1 MKRIY
6 IAIDLKSY
14 YASVECVERGLD
26 PLKTN
31 LVVADASRTEKTICL
46 AVSPSLKSH
55 GIPGRARLFEVVQ
68 KVKEANAKR
77 RRNAPNR
84 EFSGESYDYDALQND
99 PSLAIS
105 YITAVPRMGHYLK
118 KSTEI
123 YNIYLKYVAPEDIH
137 VYSVD
142 EVFIDV
148 TSYLSTY
155 KCTAHELTMRMV
167 RDVLKTTGIIA
178 TAGIGTNMY
187 LAKIAMDIVA
197 KSMEADADGV
207 RIAELD
213 EMSYRQLLWEHTP
226 ITDFW
231 RVGRGYA
238 KKLAKNGIYT
248 MGDVARC
255 SIGNK
260 SDFYNEDLLY
270 KLFGVNAE
278 LLIDHA
284 WGYESYTME
293 DIKAYRPENHSLG
306 AGQVLHC
313 AYDFKKAR
321 LIVCEMTDL
330 LVLDL
335 VDKRLVT
342 DQVVLTVGY
351 DIENL
356 DTAEKRAAYK
366 GEVTT
371 DFYGRRVPKHAHGS
385 INLGCKTSSTKL
397 ITKAVMEL
405 YDRIVNEKLL
415 VRRINLVANHI
426 ENESDATEQR
436 TFEQMD
442 FFTDYEAVERE
453 RAEKKKADKK
463 EKNMQH
469 ALLDIKKKYGKN
481 AVIKG
486 MNLQEGGTAIDR
498 NRQIGGH
505 KA

>member
-1 MKRIY
+1 M
-6 IAIDLKSY
+6 
-14 YASVECVERGLD
+14 
-26 PLKTN
+26 
-31 LVVADASRTEKTICL
+31 
-46 AVSPSLKSH
+46 
-55 GIPGRARLFEVVQ
+55 
-68 KVKEANAKR
+68 
-77 RRNAPNR
+77 
-84 EFSGESYDYDALQND
+84 
-99 PSLAIS
+99 
-105 YITAVPRMGHYLK
+105 
-118 KSTEI
+118 
-123 YNIYLKYVAPEDIH
+123 
-137 VYSVD
+137 
-142 EVFIDV
+142 
-148 TSYLSTY
+148 
-155 KCTAHELTMRMV
+155 
-167 RDVLKTTGIIA
+167 
-178 TAGIGTNMY
+178 
-187 LAKIAMDIVA
+187 
-197 KSMEADADGV
+197 
-207 RIAELD
+207 
-213 EMSYRQLLWEHTP
+213 
-226 ITDFW
+226 
-231 RVGRGYA
+231 
-238 KKLAKNGIYT
+238 
-248 MGDVARC
+248 
-255 SIGNK
+255 
-260 SDFYNEDLLY
+260 
-270 KLFGVNAE
+270 
-278 LLIDHA
+278 
-284 WGYESYTME
+284 
-293 DIKAYRPENHSLG
+293 
-306 AGQVLHC
+306 
-313 AYDFKKAR
+313 
-321 LIVCEMTDL
+321 
-330 LVLDL
+330 
-335 VDKRLVT
+335 
-342 DQVVLTVGY
+342 GY